1 MSSKPRVIIV
11 ACGMG
16 VASSHLSAN
25 RIKDRL
31 AEYGIKN
38 VTIRVVQ
45 YAKAQAETKYADVF
59 VNLSPTDGHTYGCP
73 VMNGLPFMTGFGME
87 AAMVELKAILD
98 GGEKE
103 A

>member
-1 MSSKPRVIIV
+1 MAKTRTIIV

-45 YAKAQAETKYADVF
+45 YAKAQAESQYANVF
-59 VNLSPTDGHTYGCP
+59 VNLSPTDNHAYGCP
-73 VMNGLPFMTGFGME
+73 VINGLPFMTGFGMDK
-87 AAMVELKAILD
+87 AMLELKAVLD
-98 GGEKE
+98 NGEKKS
-103 A
+103 